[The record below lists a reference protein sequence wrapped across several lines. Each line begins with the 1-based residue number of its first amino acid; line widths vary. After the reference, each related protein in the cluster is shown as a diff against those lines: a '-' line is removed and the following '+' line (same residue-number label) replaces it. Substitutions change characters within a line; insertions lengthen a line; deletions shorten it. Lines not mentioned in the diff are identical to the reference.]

1 MTERTTGRI
10 LLDPRTPDH
19 RGQAEELRRRGPV
32 AAAEWPG
39 GVHCWAVTGHAE
51 LETVLTDPRF
61 ARSPARWRALREG
74 EVPPD
79 WPMLAHLTRRWMLTA
94 DGTDHRRLRQ
104 AVAAA
109 FTPRRVEGLTPA
121 ITRTVGAL
129 LDAVAAAVVHG
140 PVDLRSAYALP
151 LPLRTL
157 CDLFGIPAGEQPDV
171 VALVG
176 RAFAR
181 STLTAAESARLTRD
195 INAYLAGLVRSRAA
209 APGDD
214 LVTDLLRGGADRLSE
229 TELLDMLWLFLGA
242 GFETTAGALVNTAH
256 ALLAHPEELRLALS
270 GRVGWDAVVEE
281 GIRYDSSVYALPFAF
296 PTEDL
301 ELGGRP
307 LREGD
312 ALLLCFAAANR
323 DPRRGPAGRFETRR
337 DGERPRHLGFGHG
350 PHFCV
355 GAPLARLQLRIA
367 LRALFERFPD
377 LRLAGPPGPP
387 VPSLIASTPSTLYVT
402 GRGGAAHQ

>member
-1 MTERTTGRI
+1 MTERTTGRV
-10 LLDPRTPDH
+10 LLDPRTTDH
-19 RGQAEELRRRGPV
+19 RAQAEELRRGGPV
-32 AAAEWPG
+32 APAEWPG

-51 LETVLTDPRF
+51 LETVLSDPRF
-61 ARSPARWRALREG
+61 ARSPAHWRALRDG
-74 EVPPD
+74 EVARD

-94 DGTDHRRLRQ
+94 DGADHRRLRR
-104 AVAAA
+104 AVSAA

-121 ITRTVGAL
+121 ITGTVDAL
-129 LDAVAAAVVHG
+129 LAGLEPALADGRPA
-140 PVDLRSAYALP
+140 DLRSAYALP

-157 CDLFGIPAGEQPDV
+157 CALFGIPAEEQPDV

-181 STLTAAESARLTRD
+181 STLDAEESARLTGD
-195 INAYLAGLVRSRAA
+195 INAYLADLVGRRSA

-214 LVTDLLRGGADRLSE
+214 LVSDLLRGGPDGLSE
-229 TELLDMLWLFLGA
+229 VELLDMLWLFLGA

-256 ALLAHPEELRLALS
+256 ALLTHPGELRRALS
-270 GRVGWDAVVEE
+270 GEADWDAVVEE
-281 GIRYDSSVYALPFAF
+281 GLRHDSSVYALPFAF
-296 PTEDL
+296 PTEDV

-307 LREGD
+307 LRAGD

-323 DPRRGPAGRFETRR
+323 DPRLGPDRFDTGR
-337 DGERPRHLGFGHG
+337 DGERARHLGFGHG

-355 GAPLARLQLRIA
+355 GAPLARLQLRVA
-367 LRALFERFPD
+367 LRALFERFPR

-387 VPSLIASTPSTLYVT
+387 VPSLIASTPSALYVT
-402 GRGGAAHQ
+402 G

>member
-1 MTERTTGRI
+1 MTERI
-10 LLDPRTPDH
+10 LLDPHTRDH
-19 RGQAEELRRRGPV
+19 RAQSETLRRWGPV
-32 AAAEWPG
+32 APAEWPG
-39 GVHCWAVTGHAE
+39 GVHCWAVVGHAE

-74 EVPPD
+74 EIPPD
-79 WPMLAHLTRRWMLTA
+79 WPMLAHLTRQWMLTA
-94 DGTDHRRLRQ
+94 DGADHRRLRQ
-104 AVAAA
+104 AVSAA

-121 ITRTVGAL
+121 ITRTVDAL
-129 LDAVAAAVVHG
+129 LDELATAVADG

-157 CDLFGIPAGEQPDV
+157 CALFGIPSQDQPAV

-176 RAFAR
+176 RAFSR
-181 STLTAAESARLTRD
+181 SALTPEESARLTRE
-195 INAYLAGLVRSRAA
+195 INAYLADLVKSRSA

-214 LVTDLLRGGADRLSE
+214 LVTDLLRGDAAGRLSE
-229 TELLDMLWLFLGA
+229 AELLDTLWLFLGA

-256 ALLAHPEELRLALS
+256 ALLAHPEELRRALS
-270 GRVGWDAVVEE
+270 GEVGWDTVVEE
-281 GIRYDSSVYALPFAF
+281 GLRHDSSVYALPFAF
-296 PTEDL
+296 PTEDV
-301 ELGGRP
+301 ELGGRS

-323 DPRRGPAGRFETRR
+323 DPRRGSGRFEPRR
-337 DGERPRHLGFGHG
+337 DGERARHLGFGHG

-367 LRALFERFPD
+367 LGALFERFPD
-377 LRLAGPPGPP
+377 LRLAAPPAPP
-387 VPSLIASTPSTLYVT
+387 VPSLIASTPSALYVT
-402 GRGGAAHQ
+402 GQSAHW